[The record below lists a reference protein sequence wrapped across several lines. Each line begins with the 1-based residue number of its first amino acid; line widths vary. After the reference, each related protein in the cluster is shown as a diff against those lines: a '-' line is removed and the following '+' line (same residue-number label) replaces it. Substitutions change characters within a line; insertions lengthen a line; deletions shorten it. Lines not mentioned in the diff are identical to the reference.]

1 MLRTVS
7 GENLCFIILRSKKS
21 RTYSRIIDKG
31 FSIQFSK
38 LFEHSGSVSLVFNG
52 SGSVKILSI
61 RRNPDPCV
69 TGSLLSSHV
78 RRKFRMFEPAGS
90 SLPRLSPQQITK
102 FSDKKRVII
111 APPHISSFELYSNR
125 LLSGEE
131 GGAGWIN
138 PLA

>member
-1 MLRTVS
+1 MQERYNKSQKIYFFLLRTVS

-69 TGSLLSSHV
+69 TGSLLTRTEKIQDV
-78 RRKFRMFEPAGS
+78 
-90 SLPRLSPQQITK
+90 
-102 FSDKKRVII
+102 
-111 APPHISSFELYSNR
+111 
-125 LLSGEE
+125 
-131 GGAGWIN
+131 
-138 PLA
+138 